1 MTYLTGVDAG
11 YIVVVLVVAGEVAIL
26 LIVVPINVVTSDVT
40 SWEYREAVGWNS
52 VLFLQFNDQDTRD

>member
-1 MTYLTGVDAG
+1 MTYLTGVDVG
-11 YIVVVLVVAGEVAIL
+11 YIVVVLVVAGEVVIL

-40 SWEYREAVGWNS
+40 SWEDREAVGWNS

>member
-11 YIVVVLVVAGEVAIL
+11 YIVVVLVVAGEVVIL

-40 SWEYREAVGWNS
+40 SWVDREAVGWNS